1 MKKILVF
8 VLVLL
13 LALQALPFA
22 ALAEELP
29 HEHEEEEYVTA
40 EMTEEEPADDE
51 LPPEEVP
58 AAEPAP
64 EEETDETAPIT
75 AEPQTPVLPDEE
87 LTAEG
92 SAAEIEAVPVE
103 AEPMAVTAPT
113 SLWIEPSESNGL
125 PSRITVYKKSTSYL
139 ICLPGNAV
147 VSECFLSWDGG
158 TTARVGGTSY
168 DSGSCPIPSGSAGTT
183 YEFRNG
189 SSRLASLSLA
199 TYKGSAGVHTMFIEI
214 DESLGTIAD
223 MKRDKENS
231 CSGIVFIDG
240 QEHVLSKM
248 KGRGNATW
256 TSSDDKKPY
265 NITLGKKINFPGID
279 SEKTKKWSLLAEA
292 LDRSLLC
299 NRTGFHLAEQMGIG
313 QDTASVDVWM
323 NGEYQGCYTVTPKTD
338 SFVPKNGWMIEQD
351 NYKEDP
357 VAQGGDPQFQLT
369 GLKED
374 SGWSSCYNRITVKK
388 MGDDFLGYDEAGE
401 VDESAANMEA
411 KAAEIQSWLQDAW
424 DAMRSDTGY
433 NSKGKYYT
441 DYIDIESFA
450 QMYLIH
456 EYVKNYDVCAG
467 SILFH
472 RDGQTDAD
480 KLIAGPLWDLDN
492 ALGST
497 YQNSKLGKADDRTNG
512 DRRSAQGHFIENIT
526 EYKTSIYKTLRKHA
540 DFMEEVTFQYNRYK
554 DAFDAL
560 PDDAQALF
568 DEISA
573 SAAMNHA
580 KVNDLGNSSG
590 KNLHYY
596 RSATTLGNGS
606 YRQSYAATTQWSNY
620 TANLKTYIT
629 VRSLWFRNNYTDEDF
644 WNDPTYEWS
653 EDNTSVTAT
662 RASRHSASY
671 TETETVSTAAE
682 ITVPAACETMGTT
695 KYTATFANPA
705 FAAQTK
711 TVQDIPPLGHDWGD
725 PSYEWTED
733 NSHVTAT
740 RICRR
745 DASHIETETVETSS
759 DVTTQA
765 TCEGMGKTTYTAV
778 FENTGFG
785 TQTKTVED
793 VPATGHTPGEA
804 VRENEKATT
813 CTEDGS
819 YDLAVY
825 CTVCHKELSRET
837 KMVPA
842 LGHDWDDPTYEW
854 SADNTSVTATRVCKR
869 DASHTETET
878 VETASEVTAP
888 STCEGKGTT
897 KYTAAFEN
905 PAFATQTKEVQDI
918 EALGHTPGEAVREN
932 EKAPTCTEDGSYD
945 MAVYCTVC
953 HKELSRETNA
963 VPALGHDWAD
973 PVYEWAEDN
982 GSVTATRVCRRDA
995 SHKETET
1002 AGTAAEITKQPTCEE
1017 KGETTYTA
1025 SFENAAFEKQTKTVK
1040 DVPASGHTP
1049 ADPVREN
1056 EKAATCT
1063 EDGSYEEAVYCSVCG
1078 KELSRET
1085 KTIPALGHDWADPMY
1100 EWAEDN
1106 GSVTATRAC
1115 KRDASHK
1122 ETETADTSA
1131 EITKQPA
1138 CEEKGETTWT
1148 AVFENAAFA
1157 KQTKTEANIEP
1168 TGHTPAEPV
1177 KEKEKPATCTEDGS
1191 WDDVVYCSVCHM
1203 ELSRETKTIPATG
1216 HDWGEPAYE
1225 WAEDNGTATASRTCG
1240 NDPSH
1245 VDSETVKTTS
1255 EVTKEPTCEEPGET
1269 TWTAAFANKAFTGQT
1284 KTEANI
1290 PSLGHEPGEPVTEN
1304 EVPATEEADG
1314 SHDVVVYCTRCGKE
1328 LSRETVAD
1336 KFVWPEFKTQ
1346 SLVLSG
1352 QIGLNFY
1359 MDLSG
1364 LTEEQRSA
1372 SRVEFKVGKAD
1383 PVSVLFDAG
1392 KVNGKGYFGFTCYIN
1407 SIQMADTIKAV
1418 YHYGDEKTVSKEYS
1432 VLRYLQAVDR
1442 NASFYDDKT
1451 VALAHAIADYG
1462 HYAQIYLSSINHWTI
1477 GTDYAAMT
1485 LHYAESFD
1493 YADILSKV
1501 QANAFVKAIDGTNVT
1516 KATYKLHLDSE
1527 TTVDVFLTT
1536 KDGKTPS
1543 NVKLYT
1549 TPAGGGSVTVK
1560 NVTPAKQSDG
1570 RYLIRISGISAH
1582 RLGDLYEINGTAGKT
1597 FTVQV
1602 SALSYVRSVLNN
1614 AGSTAAAKDGL
1625 SALYKYYEAVMA
1637 YRT

>member
-1 MKKILVF
+1 MF
-8 VLVLL
+8 
-13 LALQALPFA
+13 
-22 ALAEELP
+22 
-29 HEHEEEEYVTA
+29 
-40 EMTEEEPADDE
+40 
-51 LPPEEVP
+51 
-58 AAEPAP
+58 
-64 EEETDETAPIT
+64 
-75 AEPQTPVLPDEE
+75 PDEE
-87 LTAEG
+87 LTAEAP
-92 SAAEIEAVPVE
+92 SAETEAAPVT
-103 AEPMAVTAPT
+103 AEPKAVSAPT
-113 SLWIEPSESNGL
+113 SLWLEASEDGNI
-125 PSRITVYKKSTSYL
+125 PSRIDVFKKRTGGTDRNPTYTYQVY
-139 ICLPGNAV
+139 LPGNAV
-147 VSECFLSWDGG
+147 IDGCRLSWDGG
-158 TTARVGGTSY
+158 ATVTVGGTTY
-168 DSGSCPIPSGSAGTT
+168 ASGECPIPSGTTETT
-183 YEFRNG
+183 YAFKNG
-189 SSRLASLSLA
+189 STTLASLKLV
-199 TYKGSAGVHTMFIEI
+199 TYKGSPGVTAVFIDI
-214 DESLGTIAD
+214 DESGDNPTIAD
-223 MKRDKENS
+223 M
-231 CSGIVFIDG
+231 DG
-240 QEHVLSKM
+240 DPDHNVTCTGRINIAGTWYNMPKI
-248 KGRGNATW
+248 KGRGNASW
-256 TSSDDKKPY
+256 ENSDDKKPY
-265 NITLGKKINFPGID
+265 NITLKDKIKFPGIN
-279 SEKTKKWSLLAEA
+279 SGKTKKWSFLAEA
-292 LDRSLLC
+292 LDRTLLC
-299 NRTGFHLAEQMGIG
+299 NRTGFHLAEQMGIA
-313 QDTASVDVWM
+313 QSTASADVWM

-338 SFVPKNGWMIEQD
+338 SFVTKNGWMIEQD
-351 NYKEDP
+351 NYEEPDI
-357 VAQGGDPQFQLT
+357 ADGGDPQFKLT
-369 GLKED
+369 GLKES
-374 SGWSSCYNRITVKK
+374 SGWSSAYNRITVKK

-401 VDESAANMEA
+401 VDESVANLKA
-411 KAAEIQSWLQDAW
+411 KADEIQAWLQDAW

-450 QMYLIH
+450 KMYLIQ

-467 SILFH
+467 SLLFH

-492 ALGST
+492 SLGST
-497 YQNSKLGKADDRTNG
+497 FQNRSLGQADDRRNG
-512 DRRSAQGHFIENIT
+512 DRRSAQGDFIRNVE

-540 DFMEEVTFQYNRYK
+540 DFLEEVEFQYNRYK
-554 DAFDAL
+554 AEFDAL
-560 PDDAQALF
+560 PNDAQALI
-568 DEISA
+568 DEISV
-573 SAAMNHA
+573 SAAMNFA
-580 KVNDLGNSSG
+580 KVNELSNQ
-590 KNLHYY
+590 NLHYY
-596 RSATTLGNGS
+596 GSNTSLGSGAYVQNYVRTS
-606 YRQSYAATTQWSNY
+606 NWNNY

-644 WNDPTYEWS
+644 WNDPTYVWS

-662 RASRHSASY
+662 RASRHNASY
-671 TETETVSTAAE
+671 TETETVATAAE
-682 ITVPAACETMGTT
+682 ITVPAACETIGTT

-711 TVQDIPPLGHDWGD
+711 TVQDIPPLGHDWD
-725 PSYEWTED
+725 EPAYEWSED
-733 NSHVTAT
+733 NKTVTAT

-745 DASHIETETVETSS
+745 DASHTETETVVTTSEI
-759 DVTTQA
+759 TTQA

-778 FENTGFG
+778 FENTGFE

-804 VRENEKATT
+804 VRENEKAAT

-825 CTVCHKELSRET
+825 CTACHKELSRET
-837 KMVPA
+837 KTLPA

-854 SADNTSVTATRVCKR
+854 SADNTSVTAARACKR

-878 VETASEVTAP
+878 VQTASEVTAP

-963 VPALGHDWAD
+963 VPALGHDWDD

-982 GSVTATRVCRRDA
+982 GSVTATRVCKRDA

-1040 DVPASGHTP
+1040 DIPASGHTP

-1106 GSVTATRAC
+1106 GSVTATRVC

-1157 KQTKTEANIEP
+1157 KQTKTEANIEA

-1177 KEKEKPATCTEDGS
+1177 KENEKPATCTEDGS
-1191 WDDVVYCSVCHM
+1191 WDDVVYCSVCHK
-1203 ELSRETKTIPATG
+1203 ELSRETKTVPATG

-1225 WAEDNGTATASRTCG
+1225 WGEDNSTATASRTCG

-1290 PSLGHEPGEPVTEN
+1290 PALGHEPGEPVTEN

-1328 LSRETVAD
+1328 LSRETVTD
-1336 KFVWPEFKTQ
+1336 KFVWPEFKTR

-1407 SIQMADTIKAV
+1407 SIQMADTIEAV
-1418 YHYGDEKTVSKEYS
+1418 YHYGDGKTVSKEYS

-1442 NASFYDDKT
+1442 NASSYDEKT

-1485 LHYAESFD
+1485 LNYAESYD

-1536 KDGKTPS
+1536 KDGKTPT

-1582 RLGDLYEINGTAGKT
+1582 RLGDIYEITGTAGKT

-1614 AGSTAAAKDGL
+1614 AGSEPAAKDGL

-1637 YRT
+1637 YRA